1 MMKYV
6 LPLCVM
12 MSLTGCITAT
22 PISPRP
28 SHWANEL
35 KADANFY
42 QVDARLY
49 RSEQPIGDDVSA
61 IHTQNIKTIIN
72 LRYFDRND
80 NQDLFGDDITLINAP
95 LLTWR
100 LRPSDIANVLYHI
113 ETQQKQGA
121 VLVHCHHG
129 SDRTGIVVAMYRIIY
144 QGVSIEEARREMK
157 HGDYG
162 YHLIWKNLDNL
173 LSPIGV
179 AQVKGELARLKSKSQ
194 TNKTPSN

>member
-42 QVDARLY
+42 QVSQDLY
-49 RSEQPIGDDVSA
+49 RSEQPIIDDVPA
-61 IHTQNIKTIIN
+61 IHAQNIKTIIN
-72 LRYFDRND
+72 LRQGKDND
-80 NQDLFGDDITLINAP
+80 DTQLFGNDITLIHEP
-95 LLTWR
+95 LITWR
-100 LRPSDIANVLYHI
+100 VSPSDIARVLYAI
-113 ETQQKQGA
+113 ERHQKTGA
-121 VLVHCHHG
+121 VLVHCRHG
-129 SDRTGIVVAMYRIIY
+129 ADRTGIVVAMYRVIY

-173 LSPIGV
+173 LNPVGV